1 MPSDFSSKSSSAQI
15 PFQFGDFQ
23 KNDLASFLSGKNQD
37 LLTLI
42 NLITN
47 KEEESHRLYLW
58 GESGTGKTHLLQAA
72 CKQAAENNLHVAYIP
87 LKQLSELSA
96 EMLHDLGE
104 LDLVCVDDLECVAGQ
119 IEWQQGLTW
128 LYNELRDNQHSM
140 IISGNKSPTNIDL
153 EVEDLKSRLSWDQVA
168 QIKSPDD
175 DLKIE
180 ILKQKANARS
190 FELSDEVIEYLI
202 RRVDRDLGSLIE
214 VLDKIDHA
222 SLAAKRKITIPFVKG
237 LINS

>member
-1 MPSDFSSKSSSAQI
+1 MSGNSSLPQI
-15 PFQFGDFQ
+15 PFQFGNFQ
-23 KNDLASFLSGKNQD
+23 KNDLVSFLPGENQD
-37 LLTLI
+37 LLKLI

-47 KEEESHRLYLW
+47 KKETHSLYLW

-72 CKQAAENNLHVAYIP
+72 CKQASESELHVAYIP
-87 LKQLSELSA
+87 LKQLPELSA

-104 LDLVCVDDLECVAGQ
+104 LDLVCVDNLECVAGNV
-119 IEWQQGLTW
+119 EWQQGLTW
-128 LYNELRDNQHSM
+128 LYNELRDNQHSF
-140 IISGNKSPTNIDL
+140 IISGNMSPINIPL
-153 EVEDLKSRLSWDQVA
+153 EVEDLKSRLSWDQVY
-168 QIKSPDD
+168 QIKSQSD

-202 RRVDRDLGSLIE
+202 RRVDRDLGSLID

-222 SLAAKRKITIPFVKG
+222 SLAAKRKITIPFVKD
-237 LINS
+237 LIS

>member
-1 MPSDFSSKSSSAQI
+1 MSSSPQI

-23 KNDLASFLSGKNQD
+23 KNDLASFLIGENQD
-37 LLTLI
+37 LLKLI
-42 NLITN
+42 NLITQ
-47 KEEESHRLYLW
+47 KESVHSLYLW

-72 CKQAAENNLHVAYIP
+72 CKQAADNDLHAAYIP
-87 LKQLSELSA
+87 LKQIQELSA

-104 LDLVCVDDLECVAGQ
+104 LDLVCVDDLENVAGQ
-119 IEWQQGLTW
+119 TEWQQGLTW

-140 IISGNKSPTNIDL
+140 IISGKKSPTLIDL
-153 EVEDLKSRLSWDQVA
+153 EVEDLKSRLAWDQVA
-168 QIKSPDD
+168 QIKSPSDD
-175 DLKIE
+175 VKIQ

-190 FELSDEVIEYLI
+190 FDLSDEVIEFLI
-202 RRVDRDLGSLIE
+202 RRVERDLGSLLE

-222 SLAAKRKITIPFVKG
+222 SLAEKRKITIPFVKE